1 MTTIQSHTR
10 WVPRKLM
17 AVACMAAC
25 VLLSSTTSAWARA
38 SRSSPVASS
47 SFTTSQAARNA
58 TTARAATARTLAS
71 LTRALHACERIHPR
85 HCAATQRAVERAA
98 AKLAATRAQ
107 PARFR
112 AGATRH
118 HRAAPALTAAS
129 DTLSWKAVEPPTPT
143 GESPPASGETP
154 AKESPALAKESL
166 APAKESPAPAGES
179 PSQGSATFQPGLNS
193 GTNMN
198 EDLQGAVILGAK
210 LVRVGWSIGT
220 SAAAMEPVIAGYAS
234 KGIRVQP
241 LAEFYGTMPSPA
253 EAQNLASWAKAYGPG
268 GTFWAGRTD
277 GRLAIRAIEFGNE
290 TASGA
295 QYGDNKGEPSYT
307 TLAENY
313 ATRLQDAAEA
323 IAATGTSVGLLAQDD
338 DETGDWIRGMYSA
351 VPDLT
356 KYVAGWTIHT
366 YGGEQYNRERLGDLI
381 AQTAEYGASAV
392 PIDITE
398 WGVTTDNGRCLGFN
412 EGLNPCMT
420 YEEAAQTLQSAVA
433 WTTKLLG
440 SRLEDFF
447 IYQVRDQQPTGKTT
461 NWQDYFGALQ
471 HELQPKGAYTT
482 QVESLLGS

>member
-1 MTTIQSHTR
+1 
-10 WVPRKLM
+10 
-17 AVACMAAC
+17 
-25 VLLSSTTSAWARA
+25 
-38 SRSSPVASS
+38 
-47 SFTTSQAARNA
+47 
-58 TTARAATARTLAS
+58 
-71 LTRALHACERIHPR
+71 
-85 HCAATQRAVERAA
+85 
-98 AKLAATRAQ
+98 
-107 PARFR
+107 
-112 AGATRH
+112 
-118 HRAAPALTAAS
+118 
-129 DTLSWKAVEPPTPT
+129 
-143 GESPPASGETP
+143 
-154 AKESPALAKESL
+154 
-166 APAKESPAPAGES
+166 
-179 PSQGSATFQPGLNS
+179 
-193 GTNMN
+193 
-198 EDLQGAVILGAK
+198 
-210 LVRVGWSIGT
+210 
-220 SAAAMEPVIAGYAS
+220 
-234 KGIRVQP
+234 
-241 LAEFYGTMPSPA
+241 MPSPA
-253 EAQNLASWAKAYGPG
+253 EAQNLASWAKTYGPG
-268 GTFWAGRTD
+268 GTFWAGRPD

-313 ATRLQDAAEA
+313 ATRLRDAAEA

-338 DETGDWIRGMYSA
+338 DETGDWIKGMYSA

-356 KYVAGWTIHT
+356 KYLAGWTIHT

-482 QVESLLGS
+482 QVESLLSS

>member
-17 AVACMAAC
+17 AIACMAAC
-25 VLLSSTTSAWARA
+25 VLLSSATSAWART

-47 SFTTSQAARNA
+47 SSTTSQTARE
-58 TTARAATARTLAS
+58 TTMARAATARTLAS

-85 HCAATQRAVERAA
+85 HCAATRRAVERTAV
-98 AKLAATRAQ
+98 KLAATRAQ

-112 AGATRH
+112 AGSTRH
-118 HRAAPALTAAS
+118 HRAAPARTAAS
-129 DTLSWKAVEPPTPT
+129 DALSWKAVAPPTPT
-143 GESPPASGETP
+143 GESLPASGATP
-154 AKESPALAKESL
+154 AN
-166 APAKESPAPAGES
+166 ESPAPANEA

-210 LVRVGWSIGT
+210 LVRVGWSIDT
-220 SAAAMEPVIAGYAS
+220 SSAAMEPVIAGYAS

-268 GTFWAGRTD
+268 GTFWAGRSD
-277 GRLAIRAIEFGNE
+277 GQLAIRAIEFGNE

-295 QYGDNKGEPSYT
+295 QYADNKGEPSYT

-313 ATRLQDAAEA
+313 ATRFQDAAEA

-338 DETGDWIRGMYSA
+338 DETGDWIKGMYSA

-366 YGGEQYNRERLGDLI
+366 YGGETYNRERLGDLI
-381 AQTAEYGASAV
+381 AQTAEYGASAI

-482 QVESLLGS
+482 QVESLLSS